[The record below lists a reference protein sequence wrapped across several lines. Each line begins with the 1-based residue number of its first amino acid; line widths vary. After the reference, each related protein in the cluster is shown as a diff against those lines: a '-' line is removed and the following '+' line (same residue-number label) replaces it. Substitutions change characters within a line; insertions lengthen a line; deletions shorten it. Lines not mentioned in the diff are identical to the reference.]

1 VLRIESVNAGYG
13 QLQILFEVTVEAK
26 PRSITVL
33 LGPNGSGKSTLLK
46 TVFGLTK
53 VYSGRIL
60 FEDRDITR
68 VPPHERARLGIA
80 YVPQTGNVFESLS
93 VEENLKLAGHGLG
106 KREFMEKLRE
116 VFDIF
121 PFLRDVL
128 KRRAAQLSGGQ
139 RQMLGVAMALIRSA
153 KLIMLDEPTAALAPK
168 VAVEVMEKL
177 VELVRRGITI
187 LMAEQ
192 NALLALKYA
201 DWAYLLVSGQ
211 VRFAGSAEELLAR
224 KDLAELYL
232 GLKHA

>member
-1 VLRIESVNAGYG
+1 MLRIESVNAGYG

-106 KREFMEKLRE
+106 KREFLEKLRE

-177 VELVRRGITI
+177 VELVRRGVTI

-232 GLKHA
+232 GLRHA

>member
-106 KREFMEKLRE
+106 KREFLEKLRE

-177 VELVRRGITI
+177 VELVRRGVTI

-232 GLKHA
+232 GLRHA